1 MYLKCTYSDEDYA
14 NEIDRLKNSVYTLN
28 GEHREVSKKLEF
40 EKAGRFAHPVYK
52 AIDCDNNSYEYA
64 MDLSENKIA
73 YIYTSFKNTPGS
85 LKRIPEEYLPDDYAE
100 TISNCTFSN
109 SGYNVYVTEKTNEFK
124 AYDYG
129 ERF

>member
-1 MYLKCTYSDEDYA
+1 MCEVYLKCTYSD
-14 NEIDRLKNSVYTLN
+14 
-28 GEHREVSKKLEF
+28 
-40 EKAGRFAHPVYK
+40 
-52 AIDCDNNSYEYA
+52 
-64 MDLSENKIA
+64 
-73 YIYTSFKNTPGS
+73 KNTPGS

-109 SGYNVYVTEKTNEFK
+109 GGYNVYVTEKTNEFK